1 LIKCVNKYGT
11 GFAAVLPSTEILR
24 EMPLW
29 HHPGEDPQKRQD
41 NNGKKAKCL
50 RGNHAATKIGNA
62 LDLAQRLHNPLHDL
76 RASCVC
82 DKCDND
88 REIKGCMNPHA
99 CAAAA
104 ASRLGQILPKW
115 IP

>member
-1 LIKCVNKYGT
+1 MIKCMNKYGME
-11 GFAAVLPSTEILR
+11 FATVLPPSEIMR

-50 RGNHAATKIGNA
+50 RGKHTASNVGHA
-62 LDLAQRLHNPLHDL
+62 LDLAQRLRDPLHSS

-82 DKCDND
+82 DGCDDD
-88 REIKGCMNPHA
+88 RTERGCPNPHA

-104 ASRLGQILPKW
+104 ASRLSQILPRW
-115 IP
+115 